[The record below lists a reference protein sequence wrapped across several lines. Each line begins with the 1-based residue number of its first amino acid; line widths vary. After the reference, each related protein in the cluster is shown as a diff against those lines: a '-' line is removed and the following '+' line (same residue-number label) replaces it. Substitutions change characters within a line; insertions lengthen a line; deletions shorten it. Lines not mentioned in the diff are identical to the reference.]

1 MSHNLVELPPRK
13 VSLRRPER
21 SLARSRSQ
29 GRARAG
35 QPGRQIVQ
43 LGSRSEIYL
52 RYRRLFEL
60 FLALTGL
67 VVLLPLYAA
76 AALLVKLTSRGPA
89 IYAQVRVGRHGRI
102 FTMYKFRTMIHNCE
116 SLTGPRWAIP
126 GDPRITPIGQFLR
139 RTHIDELPQLW
150 NVIRGD
156 MSLIGPRPERP
167 EFVQQLKRALPQYEG
182 RQATLPGITG
192 LAQVQLPPDSDLE
205 SVRRKLACDLCYVR
219 SLGLWLDL
227 RIMLG
232 TIAKAVGLPFPV
244 VRALFRLP
252 SWPGAAESTASGP
265 EKVGILENQAA

>member
-1 MSHNLVELPPRK
+1 MSHKLMELPTRK
-13 VSLRRPER
+13 ASPRRPER
-21 SLARSRSQ
+21 SLAPGRS
-29 GRARAG
+29 RARALPG
-35 QPGRQIVQ
+35 QSDRPTVQ
-43 LGSRSEIYL
+43 LAAHARSYL
-52 RYRRLFEL
+52 RFRRFFEL

-67 VVLLPLYAA
+67 VVLLPLFAA
-76 AALLVKLTSRGPA
+76 AAMLVKLTSRGPA
-89 IYAQVRVGRHGRI
+89 VYSQARVGRHGRI

-139 RTHIDELPQLW
+139 LTHLDELPQLW

-205 SVRRKLACDLCYVR
+205 SVRRKLACDLFYIR
-219 SLGLWLDL
+219 SLGPWLDV
-227 RIMLG
+227 RILLG
-232 TIAKAVGLPFPV
+232 TIAKAAGLPFHV
-244 VRALFRLP
+244 VRALFHLP
-252 SWPGAAESTASGP
+252 SWHGAAESIVAGP